1 MARIKSPPS
10 SALDDV
16 VPAPDTI
23 FASAIE
29 ALPPAATPPPTIQDV
44 CACACAYLLAAYVES
59 PTDQEAVYDVQ
70 RRLADGH
77 LAAAWRQLVRMVEGV
92 LSLPPVG

>member
-1 MARIKSPPS
+1 MPRTKP
-10 SALDDV
+10 DDA
-16 VPAPDTI
+16 PAPDPLL
-23 FASAIE
+23 ASAI
-29 ALPPAATPPPTIQDV
+29 ATLPPAVAPPPTIQDV

-77 LAAAWRQLVRMVEGV
+77 LAAAWRQLVHMVEGV